1 MIEFVKYEKKNPA
14 CLMGSFH
21 EVKNFSSYVEP
32 NLIKLLECYPKME
45 SRLEDNNKKISRL
58 FESQI
63 KDSDGM

>member
-1 MIEFVKYEKKNPA
+1 
-14 CLMGSFH
+14 MGSFH